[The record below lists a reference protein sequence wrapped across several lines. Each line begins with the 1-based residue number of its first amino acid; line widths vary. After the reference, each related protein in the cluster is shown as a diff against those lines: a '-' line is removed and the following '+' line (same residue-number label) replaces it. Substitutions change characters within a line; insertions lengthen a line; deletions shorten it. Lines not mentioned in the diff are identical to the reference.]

1 MLGGPLPPYRHDR
14 LWECFDAAIRVAKE
28 LLSELT
34 KGPEYVVPLVFDGAY
49 FAASLD
55 KRFFE
60 GKNHYYLLIKA
71 DLTPREIERL
81 LTGTGK
87 VCSLEEMEVLR
98 QRALPGL
105 DVRYLEAPPEELP
118 RRGGWHYFE
127 LAGMYNVPELF
138 SELFAY
144 VLLFEQMSLQ
154 GAPLPSYDE
163 VRSTIAVI
171 LGRQEAYAKH
181 QGMRE
186 QEYHN
191 ALFAIV
197 AWADET
203 ILQQTH
209 WTHHHQ
215 WSAYPLQLEYSQTM
229 NAGEELF
236 ERLQTLHADQ
246 TEVREIYYLC
256 LGLGFSGQ
264 YFLGIEDELKLNQIR
279 HEQARYLSLP
289 IEDVRDVARL
299 IPQPYEVTP
308 PEGKPIKTPLL
319 QYWLKGGII
328 LIAAIPLLLLLILA
342 LLPI

>member
-1 MLGGPLPPYRHDR
+1 
-14 LWECFDAAIRVAKE
+14 
-28 LLSELT
+28 
-34 KGPEYVVPLVFDGAY
+34 
-49 FAASLD
+49 
-55 KRFFE
+55 
-60 GKNHYYLLIKA
+60 
-71 DLTPREIERL
+71 
-81 LTGTGK
+81 
-87 VCSLEEMEVLR
+87 
-98 QRALPGL
+98 
-105 DVRYLEAPPEELP
+105 
-118 RRGGWHYFE
+118 
-127 LAGMYNVPELF
+127 MYNVPELF

-154 GAPLPSYDE
+154 GAPLPSYEE

-171 LGRQEAYAKH
+171 LGRQEAYAKR

-197 AWADET
+197 AWVDET
-203 ILQQTH
+203 ILRQTH
-209 WTHHHQ
+209 WEYYDQ
-215 WSAYPLQLEYSQTM
+215 WNTFPLQLEYYQTR
-229 NAGEELF
+229 NGGEELF
-236 ERLQTLHADQ
+236 ERLQSLHADQ
-246 TEVREIYYLC
+246 TEIREIYYLC

-289 IEDVRDVARL
+289 IEDVRDVDRL

-308 PEGKPIKTPLL
+308 PEGRPIKTPLL
-319 QYWLKGGII
+319 QYLLKGGII